1 MKAKV
6 YVTLKKSISD
16 PKGAAVKASLNQLGW
31 QEVQEVRMGKYIEI
45 EIQDMPKEQA
55 EKKVQA
61 MCEKLLANEVME
73 TYQIEIV
80 EGQK

>member
-16 PKGAAVKASLNQLGW
+16 PKGTAVKSSLNQLGF
-31 QEVQEVRMGKYIEI
+31 QEVKEVRMGKYIEI
-45 EIQDMPKEQA
+45 EMQDMPKEQA
-55 EKKVQA
+55 KETVQS
-61 MCEKLLANEVME
+61 MCKKLLANEVME
-73 TYQIEIV
+73 TYQIEIM